1 MEKFNFQNLKLNR
14 ISQNPPSTCSRS
26 RRAVWITSFCALDL
40 GMVNSKPGTT
50 FKRFILEDCEKLRW
64 TFLGLTSVLESPR
77 GWLCP
82 IRKDNSY
89 LEFWSFKSVFCN
101 LQSAKFPTDWKPNRC
116 VFVEQCLQ
124 INEIVTT
131 SDKNNVLDHI
141 PNAQRAKA
149 TPW

>member
-1 MEKFNFQNLKLNR
+1 MDRFGLKAG
-14 ISQNPPSTCSRS
+14 IAKIQE
-26 RRAVWITSFCALDL
+26 V
-40 GMVNSKPGTT
+40 
-50 FKRFILEDCEKLRW
+50 ILENCEKLRW
-64 TFLGLTSVLESPR
+64 TFLDLTGVLESPR

-101 LQSAKFPTDWKPNRC
+101 LQSANFPTDWKPNRC

-131 SDKNNVLDHI
+131 GDKNNVLDHI